1 MNCGILT
8 QKSVKNK
15 QPNEQ
20 FSPCTFLKGMNQTLN
35 KLAKYFLLKKQ
46 ITTAGSH
53 ITTTTIINKNDIE
66 NTGRN
71 SNMKRDN
78 SNQNTSLTQW
88 HQILQQS

>member
-1 MNCGILT
+1 VNCGILT

-35 KLAKYFLLKKQ
+35 KLAKYFLLKN
-46 ITTAGSH
+46 
-53 ITTTTIINKNDIE
+53 TTTTIINKNGIE
-66 NTGRN
+66 NSGRD

-88 HQILQQS
+88 HQILQRS

>member
-1 MNCGILT
+1 VNCGILT

-35 KLAKYFLLKKQ
+35 KLAKYFLLKN
-46 ITTAGSH
+46 
-53 ITTTTIINKNDIE
+53 TTTTIINKNDIE

-88 HQILQQS
+88 HQILQRS

>member
-1 MNCGILT
+1 MNCGILA

-35 KLAKYFLLKKQ
+35 KLAKYFLLKKKYNCRL
-46 ITTAGSH
+46 SH
-53 ITTTTIINKNDIE
+53 HNNDDIE

-71 SNMKRDN
+71 NNMKRN
-78 SNQNTSLTQW
+78 KFEIPKNTSLTQW

>member
-1 MNCGILT
+1 VNCGILT

-35 KLAKYFLLKKQ
+35 KLAKYFLLKN
-46 ITTAGSH
+46 
-53 ITTTTIINKNDIE
+53 TTTTIINKNGIE
-66 NTGRN
+66 NSGRD

-88 HQILQQS
+88 HQILQQI